1 MAWRQP
7 RLRFLLAILLW
18 VAIGI
23 AGIWVS
29 ASRVFTKHIELQYH
43 DELYGHVRELTGLV
57 QVTQDGHLHLSA
69 RFPIRAILNQCPA
82 STGRSASITAIG
94 FTPLDAARQTGRGYR
109 PHARGTPRRR
119 ERAFRPGHRLWPD
132 RPDPDG
138 RVIHYLIAT
147 DKRYLDEAI
156 AGFTKELTLWLLA
169 LAAMLVGTGLL
180 AIVLVLR
187 PLDRLGASVAALRTG
202 AREPLEGPFLPRSCT
217 WSATSTP
224 MQPTIRR

>member
-1 MAWRQP
+1 
-7 RLRFLLAILLW
+7 LRFLLAILLW

-57 QVTQDGHLHLSA
+57 QVTRMGIFTCRPLSDP
-69 RFPIRAILNQCPA
+69 RYLNPCPA